1 MDTEASEIRWNS
13 KQQFMIQDY
22 FTANNRFGFCNSG
35 NGQVRMFMS
44 NSHTP
49 SNILFSK
56 ALTDT
61 TYVDLM
67 KIAYSG
73 WCLYRAQRLNQR
85 YNGCSGRRWCW
96 YKRSALCG
104 SEFRRL
110 NNNERDHND
119 LWYDFNRNDIYT
131 DTLMEQ
137 PPQRI
142 T

>member
-1 MDTEASEIRWNS
+1 
-13 KQQFMIQDY
+13 MIQDY

-73 WCLYRAQRLNQR
+73 VVSIPSTIINQR
-85 YNGCSGRRWCW
+85 YNGCSGRSRWVGISGL
-96 YKRSALCG
+96 YVAANL
-104 SEFRRL
+104 
-110 NNNERDHND
+110 DA
-119 LWYDFNRNDIYT
+119 
-131 DTLMEQ
+131 
-137 PPQRI
+137 PQ
-142 T
+142 